1 MNLNGKC
8 AVVTGGGRGIGKA
21 ICLKLGGLGADVAA
35 VDILRPEAAATAKE
49 VETLGRKAVAVACDV
64 SSPAEVR
71 AMFAEVV
78 DSLGGV
84 HILVNNAGITRD
96 NLMMRMSDDDWNKVI
111 DVNLSG
117 AFNCCRE
124 ASKYFVKQRFGRVV
138 NVSSVVGLM
147 GNAGQ
152 VNYSASKAGII
163 GLTKSVAKELATR
176 GVTANVVA
184 PGYIDTDMT
193 RAISEEARSTLI
205 SLIPVAKLGKVDDV
219 ADVVAFLVSDDANYI
234 TGQVI
239 NVDGGMLM

>member
-1 MNLNGKC
+1 MDLNGKC

-21 ICLKLGGLGADVAA
+21 ICLKLGGLGANVAA
-35 VDILRPEAAATAKE
+35 VDILRSEASATAKE
-49 VETLGRKAVAVACDV
+49 VEALGRKAVAVACDV

-71 AMFAEVV
+71 AMFTEVAG
-78 DSLGGV
+78 SLGGV

-96 NLMMRMSDDDWNKVI
+96 NLMMRMSDDDWKKVI

-117 AFNCCRE
+117 VFNCCRE

-176 GVTANVVA
+176 GVTANAVA
-184 PGYIDTDMT
+184 PGYIDTEMT
-193 RAISEEARSTLI
+193 RAISEEARSALI

-219 ADVVAFLVSDDANYI
+219 ADVVAFLVSEDADYI

>member
-1 MNLNGKC
+1 MDLNGKC

-21 ICLKLGGLGADVAA
+21 ICLRLGGLGADVAV
-35 VDILRPEAAATAKE
+35 VDILEAEAVATAKE
-49 VETLGRKAVAVACDV
+49 VEALGRKAVAVACDV
-64 SSPAEVR
+64 SSPADVR
-71 AMFAEVV
+71 AMFAEVAGA
-78 DSLGGV
+78 LGGV

-96 NLMMRMSDDDWNKVI
+96 NLMMRMSDDDWKKVI
-111 DVNLSG
+111 DVNLTG

-124 ASKYFVKQRFGRVV
+124 VSRYFIKQRFGRVV

-176 GVTANVVA
+176 GVTANAVA
-184 PGYIDTDMT
+184 PGYIETEMT
-193 RAISEEARSTLI
+193 RAISDEARSKLV
-205 SLIPVAKLGKVDDV
+205 SLIPVAKLGGVDDV
-219 ADVVAFLVSDDANYI
+219 ANVVAFLVSDDANYI
-234 TGQVI
+234 SGQVI

>member
-1 MNLNGKC
+1 MDLNGKC
-8 AVVTGGGRGIGKA
+8 AVVTGGGRGIGRA
-21 ICLKLGGLGADVAA
+21 ICLKLGGLGADIAV

-49 VETLGRKAVAVACDV
+49 VEALGRRAVAAACDV

-71 AMFAEVV
+71 AMFAEAVG
-78 DSLGGV
+78 SLGGV

-176 GVTANVVA
+176 GVTANAVA
-184 PGYIDTDMT
+184 PGYIDTEMT
-193 RAISEEARSTLI
+193 RSISEKARSALI